1 MTTSLKKLLLK
12 WLQPTSNKTVSTVD
26 PRGCPLT
33 RAASFQMGEGFTSPG
48 GTGVQNRDPMV
59 LLSGAKLE

>member
-1 MTTSLKKLLLK
+1 
-12 WLQPTSNKTVSTVD
+12 
-26 PRGCPLT
+26 
-33 RAASFQMGEGFTSPG
+33 MGEGFTSPG